1 MVNRVPAR
9 RNDPSM
15 HNFIE
20 RPDWGFPNPE
30 NRGPEGW
37 VDWAWVVFF
46 VVMGLVLVWR
56 TF

>member
-1 MVNRVPAR
+1 
-9 RNDPSM
+9 M